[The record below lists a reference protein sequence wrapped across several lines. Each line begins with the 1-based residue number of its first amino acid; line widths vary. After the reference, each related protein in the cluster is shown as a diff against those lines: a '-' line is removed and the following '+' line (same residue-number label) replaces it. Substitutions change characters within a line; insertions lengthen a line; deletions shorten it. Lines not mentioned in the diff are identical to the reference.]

1 MPNRA
6 YPSVIAPASP
16 PPRRFSSPRARLL
29 SSVAGALLA
38 AALGGA
44 ALAAGPTDA
53 GQPQAVM
60 LLTPAPIAKLQPDSP
75 VAVKGTVA
83 EIFGNKF
90 ILQDDSGRALVDLGP
105 RGDGGNAVTKGE
117 AVTVQGM
124 FDGGFVKAQ
133 VLVHADGRAE
143 AYGPARPPRP
153 ERGPGRPP
161 GPHAERGPD
170 RGPPPPPAAGVMPPA
185 PPPPPAPR

>member
-1 MPNRA
+1 MPDKA
-6 YPSVIAPASP
+6 HLPSIGPASP
-16 PPRRFSSPRARLL
+16 QPRRFSSTRAGLL
-29 SSVAGALLA
+29 SSAAGVLLA

-44 ALAAGPTDA
+44 ALAAGPTDPV
-53 GQPQAVM
+53 QPQAVM
-60 LLTPAPIAKLQPDSP
+60 LLTPGPIGKLQPDSP
-75 VAVKGTVA
+75 VAVKGSVA

-133 VLVHADGRAE
+133 VLVHADVRRSPTVRRGHRARR
-143 AYGPARPPRP
+143 GPAVAKPTCRR
-153 ERGPGRPP
+153 RRSGCR
-161 GPHAERGPD
+161 D
-170 RGPPPPPAAGVMPPA
+170 RRRLRLPPA
-185 PPPPPAPR
+185 

>member
-1 MPNRA
+1 MPDKA
-6 YPSVIAPASP
+6 HLPSIGPASP
-16 PPRRFSSPRARLL
+16 QPRRFSSTRAGLL
-29 SSVAGALLA
+29 SSAAGVLLA

-44 ALAAGPTDA
+44 ALAAGPTDPV
-53 GQPQAVM
+53 QPQAVM
-60 LLTPAPIAKLQPDSP
+60 LLTPGPIGKLQPDSP
-75 VAVKGTVA
+75 VAVKGSVA

-143 AYGPARPPRP
+143 AYGPPRPPRP

-170 RGPPPPPAAGVMPPA
+170 RGPPPPPPAAGVTPPA
-185 PPPPPAPR
+185 PLAPR